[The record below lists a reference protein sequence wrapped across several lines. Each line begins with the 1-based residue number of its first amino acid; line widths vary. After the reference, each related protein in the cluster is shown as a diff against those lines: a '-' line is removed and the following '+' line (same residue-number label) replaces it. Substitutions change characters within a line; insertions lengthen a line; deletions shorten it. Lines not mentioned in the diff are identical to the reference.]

1 MVENCLL
8 CACFLCYILDV
19 VRKGTNAWRFLANLT
34 SAVSDGCLAAVEGRL
49 WLVGGQQGVGVTSI
63 VLSIT
68 RLSQVS
74 ILGPAS
80 HRWKED
86 VAEEPAD
93 FTLATRGL
101 KPGEVR

>member
-1 MVENCLL
+1 M
-8 CACFLCYILDV
+8 YH
-19 VRKGTNAWRFLANLT
+19 
-34 SAVSDGCLAAVEGRL
+34 
-49 WLVGGQQGVGVTSI
+49 
-63 VLSIT
+63 VLP
-68 RLSQVS
+68 QVS

-93 FTLATRGL
+93 FTLASRGL

>member
-34 SAVSDGCLAAVEGRL
+34 SPVSDGCLAAVEGRL

-63 VLSIT
+63 VLGGYYPGVTTGQHPGPSLAPLEGGRGRGAC
-68 RLSQVS
+68 RLHPRLQ
-74 ILGPAS
+74 GPQA
-80 HRWKED
+80 
-86 VAEEPAD
+86 
-93 FTLATRGL
+93 G
-101 KPGEVR
+101 